1 MQSDGNFVLYDGRDP
16 GNSGPPYWATNTSR
30 SQGQFTA
37 VMQTDGNF
45 VVYPG
50 LPGSFGPPIWASNT
64 FTGHGAGLVIA
75 SGNNQMI
82 PCQADAAGNYYAPF
96 APLKAEVTD
105 SVRNP
110 LSGRQVNWS
119 IAAGT
124 LPIQAYVVND
134 AGVAI
139 RPADANSDN
148 IGFHWTSTSDAN
160 GVAVL
165 SVSAMTIPI
174 PGNAEGAP
182 GVSFTITASS
192 GSAAVTFNL
201 NVTGVML

>member
-45 VVYPG
+45 VVYAG
-50 LPGSFGPPIWASNT
+50 LPGSFGSPIWASST
-64 FTGHGAGLVIA
+64 FTGHGVGLSVA
-75 SGNNQMI
+75 SGNDQMI
-82 PCQADAAGNYYAPF
+82 ECQVDAAGNYYAPF
-96 APLKAEVTD
+96 EPLKVKVTD
-105 SVRNP
+105 SVLNP

-119 IAAGT
+119 ISAGT

-139 RPADANSDN
+139 RPADANQDN
-148 IGFHWTSTSDAN
+148 AGFHWTSTTDTN
-160 GVAVL
+160 GIAIL

-174 PGNAEGAP
+174 PGIAEGPP

-192 GSAAVTFNL
+192 DSAAVTFKL
-201 NVTGVML
+201 NVTGVLL